1 MTQEKSLGER
11 LEEAEQL
18 GLAQGEAE
26 QAAKLEYLL
35 QEARARLSFKAMNE
49 SGGKRWSSRDI
60 DSQVI
65 IEQADAESDLGKAWI
80 DYNTKRSAHAKTKVT
95 IRALSRKSWEDR
107 A

>member
-1 MTQEKSLGER
+1 MSEESLGEK
-11 LEEAEQL
+11 LEKAEQL
-18 GLAQGEAE
+18 GLAQGEEE

-65 IEQADAESDLGKAWI
+65 IEQADPETDLGKAWI
-80 DYNTKRSAHAKTKVT
+80 QYNALRAAHAKTKVLV
-95 IRALSRKSWEDR
+95 RALSRRSWEER
-107 A
+107 